1 MSSVKERLLSLL
13 SDKEDKFLSGAEAAK
28 KLDVSRAAVWKAVTS
43 LRKDGYDIDAVT
55 NRGYRISA
63 GDALSAEKITESLG
77 GLADRLKI
85 EVRSSVSSTNALLK
99 ERAAEGAPEGTVL
112 IASEQTAGRGRF
124 SRRFYS
130 PAGSGVYMS
139 ILLRPDIPCESAVL
153 ITTAAAVAAA
163 EAAEAL
169 SGKSAGIKWVN
180 DVLIGGKKICGI
192 LTEASVNI
200 ESGVFD
206 YAVVGIG
213 INAYAPK
220 EGFPPEIS
228 ETAAAVFEKRR
239 NGLMSQLAAEVIGRF
254 FKYYDKIGSRECLD
268 AYRKRCISAGK
279 NITVFSAGK
288 PRPALALDI
297 DNSYRLHVKY
307 PDNSEEYL
315 TSGEISIKFL

>member
-1 MSSVKERLLSLL
+1 MSSVKERLLPLL
-13 SDKEDKFLSGAEAAK
+13 SDREDKFLSGAEAAK
-28 KLDVSRAAVWKAVTS
+28 KLGVSRAAVWKAVTS
-43 LRKDGYDIDAVT
+43 LRKDGYDIEAVT

-63 GDALSAEKITESLG
+63 GDALSAEKITENLG
-77 GLADRLKI
+77 KLADRLKI
-85 EVRSSVSSTNALLK
+85 EVKSSVPSTNALLK
-99 ERAAEGAPEGTVL
+99 EQAAEGAPEGTVL

-169 SGKSAGIKWVN
+169 SGRRAGIKWVN
-180 DVLIGGKKICGI
+180 DVLIGGRKICGI

-200 ESGVFD
+200 ESGVLD

-228 ETAAAVFEKRR
+228 ETAAAVFEERR
-239 NGLMSQLAAEVIGRF
+239 NGLMSQLAAEVLRGF
-254 FKYYDKIGSRECLD
+254 YKYYEKIGSRECLD
-268 AYRKRCISAGK
+268 AYRKRCVAAGK
-279 NITVFSAGK
+279 KITVFSAGK
-288 PRPALALDI
+288 PRSALALDI
-297 DNSYRLHVKY
+297 DDRYRLHVRFA
-307 PDNSEEYL
+307 DNSEEYL
-315 TSGEISIKFL
+315 SSGEISIKFL